1 MILLIKTKKKI
12 MKKSITKTTLA
23 IICMMFSVTIFAQQ
37 SAKLIAYRKGSPY
50 GLFAKFPVNVDG
62 KEVGKLKSGSVVTTD
77 LTVGSHS
84 ISPKQS
90 KRAITL
96 NAQAGKT
103 YVVKYRNMLSLFG
116 VRPRLKEVTLE
127 EAKADYRKVM

>member
-1 MILLIKTKKKI
+1 MVLLIKTKNKL
-12 MKKSITKTTLA
+12 MKKSIIKTSLA
-23 IICMMFSVTIFAQQ
+23 VICMMFSVTLFAQQ
-37 SAKLIAYRKGSPY
+37 TAKLIAYRKGSPY

-103 YVVKYRNMLSLFG
+103 YVVKYRNMLGLFG

>member
-1 MILLIKTKKKI
+1 
-12 MKKSITKTTLA
+12 MKKSTIKTSLV

-62 KEVGKLKSGSVVTTD
+62 KEVGKLKIVSVVTTD

-90 KRAITL
+90 KIAIIL

-103 YVVKYRNMLSLFG
+103 YVVKYRNMLGLFG
-116 VRPRLKEVTLE
+116 VRPCLKEVTLE
-127 EAKADYRKVM
+127 KAKANYRKVI

>member
-1 MILLIKTKKKI
+1 
-12 MKKSITKTTLA
+12 MKKSIVKASLS
-23 IICMMFSVTIFAQQ
+23 IFCVMFSVTLFAQQ
-37 SAKLIAYRKGSPY
+37 SAKLITYRKGSPY

-77 LTVGSHS
+77 LTPGSHE

-90 KRAITL
+90 KRAITI
-96 NAQAGKT
+96 NAEAGKT
-103 YVVKYRNMLSLFG
+103 YVVKYRNMLGLFG

-127 EAKADYRKVM
+127 EAKADYKKV

>member
-1 MILLIKTKKKI
+1 
-12 MKKSITKTTLA
+12 MKKSIVKASLS
-23 IICMMFSVTIFAQQ
+23 IVCMMFSVTLFAQQ
-37 SAKLIAYRKGSPY
+37 SAKLITYRKGSPY

-77 LTVGSHS
+77 LTPGSHK

-90 KRAITL
+90 KRAITI
-96 NAQAGKT
+96 NAEAGKT
-103 YVVKYRNMLSLFG
+103 YVVKYRNMLGLFG

-127 EAKADYRKVM
+127 EAKADYKKV

>member
-84 ISPKQS
+84 ISPKQF

-103 YVVKYRNMLSLFG
+103 YVVKYRNMLGLFG